1 LRAPDAVY
9 NYLPMGHRTPHELLE
24 ELCTY
29 LKHFDQTGH
38 LGESATVAEI
48 KRRLRARI
56 AEVES
61 ELKFAAQSKGLKIND
76 PIE

>member
-1 LRAPDAVY
+1 MSRR
-9 NYLPMGHRTPHELLE
+9 LPNELLE

-48 KRRLRARI
+48 KRRLRVRI
-56 AEVES
+56 AEVEA
-61 ELKFAAQSKGLKIND
+61 ELKFAGQSEGRDDLRPD
-76 PIE
+76 

>member
-1 LRAPDAVY
+1 MAHR
-9 NYLPMGHRTPHELLE
+9 LPRELLE

-56 AEVES
+56 AEVEAELRFAGQS
-61 ELKFAAQSKGLKIND
+61 EDSERQR
-76 PIE
+76 

>member
-1 LRAPDAVY
+1 
-9 NYLPMGHRTPHELLE
+9 MGHRLPHELLE

-48 KRRLRARI
+48 KRRLRDRI
-56 AEVES
+56 AEVEA
-61 ELKFAAQSKGLKIND
+61 ELKFAGQSRGPEGPRPD
-76 PIE
+76 